1 MSTPRVTELSCALT
15 EGLDAA
21 SPLELVRMLACADAQ
36 LFTGSHGLPCAHELA
51 PELARTASQ
60 VALALAH
67 PRGRIVFGGCGTS
80 GRVAHLLAAAY
91 NARSGGG
98 GVQRFH
104 YLLAGG
110 DAALLIPAESVEDS
124 AEAGAGD
131 LAAWEA
137 RCGAAPEDPLVLV
150 GVSCGFSATYV
161 AALLAAGLRRPRC
174 FVAALGFNALPA
186 VAAVAVPGAAVTFHA
201 VLQALLA
208 QPARAA
214 VLNPV
219 VGPEAV
225 AGSSRMKGGSATWI
239 LCAAVCEEALALAAC
254 AAPAAAGGAP
264 APAPASP
271 ASMRRRLLQ
280 AEGVVRALYAS
291 STAGLASLVQ
301 DGARARAT
309 PAAASAAAAAAAD
322 AADAGARDAY
332 APAPPATGRIFL
344 LGAGLAGLWGCVDA
358 SEATD
363 TYGSAFGDLRGF
375 VARGWPAMAVREGAG
390 DPEVPPELRGRG
402 PRGEPPPGGPA
413 RASPCLGSFL
423 RHVAPT
429 LAPCDLVVAL
439 GLPSASAA
447 ASGGSV
453 EESDAALLC
462 EAVRA
467 AHGKGAAV
475 RYVFVEEEE
484 EEEEEQQQQQQGGA
498 RASLREIVRLCSA
511 SAGAGAGGVLVR
523 LWELLPP
530 PPLPRVSAAAP
541 WAASLALKLALN
553 ALSTGAH
560 VLGRGVVLG
569 NRMGNM
575 MLTNHKLYL
584 RAVGIVGEVAGVARR
599 AAAGSVLRAVYGWD
613 AREAVEAALAE
624 DAEGTGASS
633 LEHVARAAVVER
645 VIPTALL
652 LAVADREGRG
662 LTVAAARGAL
672 ASEPRVR
679 LAAEA
684 LGLRV

>member
-1 MSTPRVTELSCALT
+1 MSSPRVTELSNALT
-15 EGLDAA
+15 AGLDAA
-21 SPLELVRMLACADAQ
+21 SPLELVRLLACADAQ
-36 LFTGSHGLPCAHELA
+36 LFTGSHGLPCAHEHA
-51 PELARTASQ
+51 AELARTASQ
-60 VALALAH
+60 VALALQH
-67 PRGRIVFGGCGTS
+67 PRGRVVFGGCGTS

-91 NARSGGG
+91 NAQRPGE
-98 GVQRFH
+98 QRFH

-110 DAALLIPAESVEDS
+110 DAALLVPAEAVEDS

-137 RCGAAPEDPLVLV
+137 RCGAAPEDPTVLV
-150 GVSCGFSATYV
+150 GVSCGLSATYV
-161 AALLAAGLRRPRC
+161 AALLAAGLQRPRC
-174 FVAALGFNALPA
+174 FVVAMGFNVLPA
-186 VAAVAVPGAAVTFHA
+186 VAAVAVPGAGVAFHA

-208 QPARAA
+208 QPGRAA

-239 LCAAVCEEALALAAC
+239 LCAAMVEEALALRSGAA
-254 AAPAAAGGAP
+254 
-264 APAPASP
+264 ASP
-271 ASMRRRLLQ
+271 ASLRRRLLA

-291 STAGLASLVQ
+291 STAALAGLVA
-301 DGARARAT
+301 DGARALAT
-309 PAAASAAAAAAAD
+309 PAGATAGTPAGEGEG
-322 AADAGARDAY
+322 AGAGAY
-332 APAPPATGRIFL
+332 APSPPATGRIFL
-344 LGAGLAGLWGCVDA
+344 LGAGLAGLLGCIDA

-375 VARGWPAMAVREGAG
+375 VARGWAGMAVREGAG
-390 DPEVPPELRGRG
+390 DPEVPVELRGRG
-402 PRGEPPPGGPA
+402 PRGEAPPGGAA
-413 RASPCLGSFL
+413 RASPCVSSFL
-423 RHVAPT
+423 RHVAPG
-429 LAPCDLVVAL
+429 LAPCDLVVVLCIGGGA
-439 GLPSASAA
+439 GGGRGAGAEVGDAA
-447 ASGGSV
+447 ALS
-453 EESDAALLC
+453 

-475 RYVFVEEEE
+475 RYVIVEEEE
-484 EEEEEQQQQQQGGA
+484 EKEGGLEA
-498 RASLREIVRLCSA
+498 GPAAAAASVREIVALCSA
-511 SAGAGAGGVLVR
+511 SAGSAGSAGVHLR
-523 LWELLPP
+523 LWELLPGLGAGAGAAP
-530 PPLPRVSAAAP
+530 AAAAAP
-541 WAASLALKLALN
+541 WAACLALKLALN

-584 RAVGIVGEVAGVARR
+584 RAIGIVGEVAGVARR
-599 AAAGSVLRAVYGWD
+599 CAAGSVLRAVHGWD
-613 AREAVEAALAE
+613 AAAQVEAALEE
-624 DAEGTGASS
+624 DREGAGASA
-633 LEHVARAAVVER
+633 LAHVAAAAVVER

-662 LTVAAARGAL
+662 VSVAAARDAL
-672 ASEPRVR
+672 AREPRVR